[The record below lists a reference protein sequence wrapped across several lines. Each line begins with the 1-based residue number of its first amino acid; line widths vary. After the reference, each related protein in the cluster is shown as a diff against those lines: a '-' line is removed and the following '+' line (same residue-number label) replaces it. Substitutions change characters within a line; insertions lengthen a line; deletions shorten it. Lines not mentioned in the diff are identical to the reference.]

1 MTPWSKYSGAGLLR
15 QLARL
20 LGAACLA
27 SLLCVGSLASAQTNE
42 FRGWFADAWGAGF
55 QNSNQTRQLIADA
68 RAGNFNAVVA
78 QVRRRGDAFYNSNFE
93 PRNAGLS
100 AGYDPLADLVAR
112 AHDTNSGPR
121 LEIHAWVVTYHI
133 WQGTT
138 PPPQPTHPLNLH
150 PDWLLKDFSG
160 NTLIGNE
167 YTFDPGHPEVQKFTY
182 NVCMDLLTN
191 YDVDGL
197 NFDYI
202 RYASTSE
209 GYNDVTVARFNRL
222 FGRTGI
228 PATSDAAWTQFRR
241 DQVTALLRKIYLN
254 ALALKPNVKIS
265 CDTITQT
272 PGPANDA
279 AWYSSSAAW
288 TSVLQDWR
296 GWMQEGI
303 LDLNLP
309 MAYFDQA
316 GAYTLA
322 WTNWCN
328 FTRDHRFSRHAAITA
343 GTYLNAATNALTQ
356 LRYTRAASPTS
367 HTADGLAVYNYRTPT
382 ADGLSLS
389 NFVGALTQ
397 PGIYDPIVPPLFE
410 QAVQPAPMPW
420 KTAPTKGHLKG
431 FVYAADSSTAL
442 DGAVVRLSGAA
453 SRAQTNDATGFY
465 GFVDLAPGNYSVWAS
480 YQGYQAQT
488 NSVVITTGQVTT
500 IDLVL
505 ETNGPPLIRVQPA
518 NQSIYQGGSAS
529 FSIAAGGAKPM
540 TYQWSLNTTNLP
552 GATNSTC
559 MITHAQPE
567 QAGSYAVVV
576 SNKWGSIIS
585 SNAFLTVQ
593 IPIPPQLGAPTFSA
607 DGTIRLSGSGET
619 GTFTLLYSTNLVDWQ
634 NLQPVPSSNGA
645 FQWLDNATNN
655 AQRFYRVLW
664 GP

>member
-1 MTPWSKYSGAGLLR
+1 MAPSSIYPGAGSHRLI
-15 QLARL
+15 ARL
-20 LGAACLA
+20 LGRAMAVGI
-27 SLLCVGSLASAQTNE
+27 LCCGAPAPAQTNE
-42 FRGWFADAWGAGF
+42 FRGWFADAWGIGF
-55 QNSNQTRQLIADA
+55 QNSSQTSQLIADA
-68 RAGNFNAVVA
+68 RAGHFNAVVA
-78 QVRRRGDAFYNSNFE
+78 QVRRRGDAFYNSHFE
-93 PRNAGLS
+93 PKNAGLP
-100 AGYDPLADLVAR
+100 AGYDPLGDLVTR
-112 AHDTNSGPR
+112 AHDTNAGPR
-121 LEIHAWVVTYHI
+121 LEIHAWVVTYHV
-133 WQGTT
+133 WQGTN

-167 YTFDPGHPEVQKFTY
+167 YTFDPGHPEVQKFTF

-202 RYASTSE
+202 RYSSTSE
-209 GYNDVTVARFNRL
+209 GYNDVTVSRFNRL

-228 PATSDAAWTQFRR
+228 PSTSDAAWTQFRR

-265 CDTITQT
+265 CDTITWA

-328 FTRDHRFSRHAAITA
+328 FTRDHRFSRHAAINV
-343 GTYLNAATNALTQ
+343 GTYLNSATNAITQ
-356 LRYTRAASPTS
+356 LRYTRAASPTG
-367 HTADGLAVYNYRTPT
+367 HAADGMAVYDYRTPT

-389 NFVGALTQ
+389 NFVSALTQ
-397 PGIYDPIVPPLFE
+397 PGIYDPITPPVFAP
-410 QAVQPAPMPW
+410 AVDPLPMPW
-420 KTAPTKGHLKG
+420 KTSPTKGHLKG
-431 FVYAADSSTAL
+431 FVFGTDPTNAL

-480 YQGYQAQT
+480 SPGYQPQT
-488 NSVVITTGQVTT
+488 NAVTITAGQVATV
-500 IDLVL
+500 DLVL
-505 ETNGPPLIRVQPA
+505 ETNGPPVIRLQP
-518 NQSIYQGGSAS
+518 QSQAVYRGATAI
-529 FSIAAGGAKPM
+529 FSVSAGGARPLA
-540 TYQWSLNTTNLP
+540 YQWSLNATNLA

-559 MITHAQPE
+559 VITNAQTD
-567 QAGSYAVVV
+567 QAGNYVVV
-576 SNKWGSIIS
+576 ITNKWASAFS
-585 SNAFLTVQ
+585 SNAALTVLL
-593 IPIPPQLGAPTFSA
+593 PTPPQLSAPTVSA
-607 DGTIRLSGSGET
+607 DGTIRLSGSGDT
-619 GTFTLLYSTNLVDWQ
+619 GTFTILYSTNLADWQ
-634 NLQPVPSSNGA
+634 NLLQVPSTNGV
-645 FQWLDNATNN
+645 FQWMDVATNS
-655 AQRFYRVLW
+655 AQRYYRALW